1 MYVFNF
7 ENVDSNDKVL
17 VQFPRPMGS
26 EMLFL
31 RPWSPDLD
39 LLKEDFKAV
48 PVWIRLPGL
57 KLHYYTNEAL
67 SKFVSF
73 IGRPLHSDQHTALQT
88 SDSFASVELS
98 VESLRPSCIPFVDE
112 KGESVSQVIEYE
124 WIPSS
129 CEKCK
134 CFGHSLNK
142 CPSLPRVD
150 KRWVPKVVQNDNKVQ
165 ETECKL
171 DKGELCIVTNK
182 MEDNEEAAV
191 TVEKEN
197 LASKPIE
204 EQSTEISELA
214 MEKELFDGLSNQ
226 NSSSTHKDTLSSTSN
241 IPIKGIEVVLPI
253 ENIFSPLMNM
263 VVNNG
268 EARNSGI
275 VKGVKQKAWGKNTAL
290 SLHK

>member
-1 MYVFNF
+1 M
-7 ENVDSNDKVL
+7 
-17 VQFPRPMGS
+17 
-26 EMLFL
+26 
-31 RPWSPDLD
+31 
-39 LLKEDFKAV
+39 
-48 PVWIRLPGL
+48 
-57 KLHYYTNEAL
+57 
-67 SKFVSF
+67 
-73 IGRPLHSDQHTALQT
+73 
-88 SDSFASVELS
+88 
-98 VESLRPSCIPFVDE
+98 
-112 KGESVSQVIEYE
+112 
-124 WIPSS
+124 
-129 CEKCK
+129 
-134 CFGHSLNK
+134 
-142 CPSLPRVD
+142 
-150 KRWVPKVVQNDNKVQ
+150 VQNDNKVQ